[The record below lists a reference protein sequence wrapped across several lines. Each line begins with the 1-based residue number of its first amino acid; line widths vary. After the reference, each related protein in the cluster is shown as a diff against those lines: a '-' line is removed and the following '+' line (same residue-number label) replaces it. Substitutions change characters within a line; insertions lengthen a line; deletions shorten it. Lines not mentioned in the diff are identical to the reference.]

1 MPTAS
6 RILEDKARNTGAGVV
21 TVTPETSVLQ
31 AAVLMNKHHIGAL
44 MVTDARGRT
53 VGIFTERDVLTRVVA
68 EGRLPELV
76 QVKDVMTR
84 DPIVCATDTTMDEI
98 RRIMRDRRIRHL
110 PVVSDDGLVGLISIG
125 DVNAAETRELTETV
139 LYLEQFMSPR

>member
-1 MPTAS
+1 MPTAA
-6 RILEDKARNTGAGVV
+6 RILEDKARHGTACVV
-21 TVTPETSVLQ
+21 SVDPETSVLR
-31 AAVLMNKHHIGAL
+31 AAMLMNDHRIGAV
-44 MVTDARGRT
+44 MVTDAQGHA

-76 QVKDVMTR
+76 KVKDVMTR
-84 DPIVCATDTTMDEI
+84 APIVCSPDTTMDEI
-98 RRIMRDRRIRHL
+98 RRVMRDRRIRHL
-110 PVVSDDGLVGLISIG
+110 PVVSDECLVGLISIG

>member
-6 RILEDKARNTGAGVV
+6 RILEDKARHAGVSLV
-21 TVTPETSVLQ
+21 TVGPDTTVLE
-31 AAVLMNKHHIGAL
+31 AAVLMNDHRIGAL
-44 MVTDARGRT
+44 MVTDVQGRA

-68 EGRLPELV
+68 EGRAPESV
-76 QVKDVMTR
+76 RVSEVMTKN
-84 DPIVCATDTTMDEI
+84 PIVCSPDTTMDDI
-98 RRIMRDRRIRHL
+98 RRTMRDRRIRHL

-125 DVNAAETRELTETV
+125 DINAAETRELTETV